1 MLAINPSGHLITTD
15 NTGKE
20 ISVVGL
26 TFHADIY
33 AKACIRY
40 AFTGQKIK
48 PEELISYKIA
58 NVRL

>member
-1 MLAINPSGHLITTD
+1 MLAINPHGHLVTQD
-15 NTGKE
+15 NNGKE

-40 AFTGQKIK
+40 AFTGKK
-48 PEELISYKIA
+48 VSADELISYKIA
-58 NVRL
+58 PVKL